1 MDAKNESGAMSVD
14 NDMQPLNYQ
23 SVDSWLQRVG
33 VAPSTSSAKPAALH
47 NKVQWMP
54 AADHSLELHTTPAN
68 NDMIPVQFFAKMDR
82 LNKKVNDLESTIYF
96 LKEEISELHQKKT
109 QLNQELAGLSNAKS
123 AIKTINQRLNSIQFG
138 FSRLLDRIEVLE
150 KSTGIEDAFRSAKGG
165 HSIEF
170 TNGNEE
176 ILSNPANPL
185 TVLTSGAIPRGRGRT
200 HKNKR
205 RAVDQGDRPVATAA
219 PAFNIGTAAAAVAN
233 SSPADIAK
241 MEELVAI
248 VVRQLEAMKLQ
259 RAAEGGGPDDG
270 RSTTTGPPTTGT
282 TSSMDGDIPMSNEE
296 GTQGQ
301 EGGMGGPSFQLP
313 NIPSYAPPSSS
324 PIIPYPKPQFPLQTA
339 TKQRPSL
346 QLITGAPSNRPAM
359 APKLGALG
367 VTFVAMRVIQFV
379 AFVTI
384 VGMTAN
390 FVNHINT
397 SDRDPPGELVGTLVV
412 ATAGIVYVVITSILY
427 WDEILPNL
435 VSAGLDTLIL
445 IAAIVVAVLLGRPLS
460 KTNCDALS
468 FSSNST
474 VALGSGLNGTSGP
487 AASSNTFATTDYS
500 SYQRRDHGLNHT
512 EPLNKTLSYLNF
524 IITDKST
531 CYQLKAV
538 WGLATAMAVTFAFS
552 VLVCV
557 GLWYRVRRETR
568 PDGGVKEVDAE
579 AAATKNVDASSD
591 SGEDDGGYR
600 FRLGQ
605 NYH

>member
-1 MDAKNESGAMSVD
+1 
-14 NDMQPLNYQ
+14 
-23 SVDSWLQRVG
+23 
-33 VAPSTSSAKPAALH
+33 
-47 NKVQWMP
+47 
-54 AADHSLELHTTPAN
+54 
-68 NDMIPVQFFAKMDR
+68 
-82 LNKKVNDLESTIYF
+82 
-96 LKEEISELHQKKT
+96 
-109 QLNQELAGLSNAKS
+109 
-123 AIKTINQRLNSIQFG
+123 
-138 FSRLLDRIEVLE
+138 
-150 KSTGIEDAFRSAKGG
+150 
-165 HSIEF
+165 
-170 TNGNEE
+170 
-176 ILSNPANPL
+176 
-185 TVLTSGAIPRGRGRT
+185 
-200 HKNKR
+200 
-205 RAVDQGDRPVATAA
+205 
-219 PAFNIGTAAAAVAN
+219 
-233 SSPADIAK
+233 
-241 MEELVAI
+241 
-248 VVRQLEAMKLQ
+248 
-259 RAAEGGGPDDG
+259 
-270 RSTTTGPPTTGT
+270 
-282 TSSMDGDIPMSNEE
+282 
-296 GTQGQ
+296 
-301 EGGMGGPSFQLP
+301 
-313 NIPSYAPPSSS
+313 
-324 PIIPYPKPQFPLQTA
+324 
-339 TKQRPSL
+339 
-346 QLITGAPSNRPAM
+346 M

-474 VALGSGLNGTSGP
+474 VALGSGLNSTSGP

-500 SYQRRDHGLNHT
+500 SYYQRRDHGLNHT

-524 IITDKST
+524 IVTDKST

-568 PDGGVKEVDAE
+568 TDGGVKEVDAE